1 VGVRRE
7 EVALTPGKSQG
18 GRSKEPKTG
27 SKDRYKRKR
36 EEGAKGKESMDH
48 EGNGGV
54 DNSEGSRSGAEINS
68 QQNPNNSTQ
77 NQTIKN
83 KNKAPPHHPLPP
95 LAK

>member
-7 EVALTPGKSQG
+7 EAALTPGKSQG

-68 QQNPNNSTQ
+68 QQNPSNSTQ
-77 NQTIKN
+77 NQNN
-83 KNKAPPHHPLPP
+83 KKQKQSASTSSPTPPS
-95 LAK
+95 